1 MIIKRK
7 ELDKILEGDRLL
19 LFGRRKTGKTFYT
32 LLKKRDW
39 DYAIV
44 RSRNSVLVDDTT
56 MDMRSFLTYVRKTSR
71 IIIDEFHRA
80 DPMLFDALQAHKF
93 PEKTILIT
101 STMHFFRRRDIYSKI
116 LGLLPEY
123 KVSLISPVDLVKH
136 LQEQSLENV
145 LFWQEPT
152 QIGHTLEGILRTGK
166 LFVQELVGEILT
178 EEDVGIH
185 KKMRGILLAT
195 AGTTTKLTEIAGT
208 LSKIGYIDRAE
219 TGLLTPYMD
228 MAIKIGL
235 VERIPLFGKKKGS
248 LYRHVSPLTD
258 LFYYLDKRY
267 YLFERDLPLP
277 FLLKVIRERM
287 SFYVER
293 FLERFFAEF
302 YGLQPVKCL
311 KPEIDVLLLEF
322 KKPKIAA
329 EVKWKSKLTGKE
341 VREIEE
347 KLGVF
352 EEARK
357 ILFVKD
363 ASGVPETELEVW
375 DVERLR
381 KEVEGVA
388 KSKASD

>member
-1 MIIKRK
+1 MIIKRE
-7 ELDKILEGDRLL
+7 ELDRILERDKLL

-32 LLKKRDW
+32 LLKKKGW

-44 RSRNSVLVDDTT
+44 RSRNAVLIDDTT
-56 MDMRSFLTYVRKTSR
+56 MDLGAFLTYASKTDK

-80 DPMLFDALQAHKF
+80 DSLLFDALQAHKL

-123 KVSLISPVDLVKH
+123 RVPLVSPVDLAKV
-136 LQEQSLENV
+136 LQDQGLESV

-152 QIGHTLEGILRTGK
+152 QIGQTLQDILRTGK

-178 EEDVGIH
+178 EEDVSIH
-185 KKMRGILLAT
+185 KKMKGILLAT

-208 LSKIGYIDRAE
+208 LARLGYIDRAE

-235 VERIPLFGKKKGS
+235 IERIPLLGRKRGS

-267 YLFERDLPLP
+267 GLFERDLPLH
-277 FLLKVIRERM
+277 FLLKVIKERI
-287 SFYVER
+287 SFYIER
-293 FLERFFAEF
+293 FLERFLVEL
-302 YGLQPVKCL
+302 YGLQPAKCL
-311 KPEIDVLLLEF
+311 KPEVDVLLLES
-322 KKPKIAA
+322 KKPRIVA
-329 EVKWKSKLTGKE
+329 EVKWKEKLTRKE
-341 VREIEE
+341 VKEIEE
-347 KLGVF
+347 KLGKF
-352 EEARK
+352 EEAKK

-363 ASGVPETELEVW
+363 AAGVPETDLEVW
-375 DVERLR
+375 DVEKMEREAR
-381 KEVEGVA
+381 RVVE
-388 KSKASD
+388 